1 MYSKKQ
7 PTMTF
12 LSTST
17 KVTSND
23 YPYGRLR
30 CTATWELEF
39 KAGKGFR
46 VVFQTINPKT
56 QRLNAPKKS
65 TYSPVILLTQDE
77 ITGHTSSYHLNF
89 NGVPE
94 LNKGLDFMTQ
104 HFDLF
109 TPEQIKEIYLH
120 IAGMV
125 KVSWQAIIAYC
136 GADSNKA
143 KELFSPALTAAI
155 QGFKNG
161 GNTFQNIKVDNL
173 IYEGLKDPEYKP
185 FG

>member
-1 MYSKKQ
+1 MI
-7 PTMTF
+7 F
-12 LSTST
+12 LKTT
-17 KVTSND
+17 DKVTSND

-56 QRLNAPKKS
+56 NRVNAPKKS
-65 TYSPVILLTQDE
+65 TYSPVIVLTQDE
-77 ITGHTSSYHLNF
+77 QTGHTSSYHLNF

-94 LNKGLDFMTQ
+94 LNKGLDFMTK

-125 KVSWQAIIAYC
+125 KVSWQAIVAYC
-136 GADSNKA
+136 GAEPEAAKA
-143 KELFSPALTAAI
+143 LFAPHLTTAI
-155 QGFKNG
+155 KGFKDG
-161 GNTFQNIKVDNL
+161 GNIFQDIKVDNDK
-173 IYEGLKDPEYKP
+173 YEGLKVPDYQP
-185 FG
+185 FRVVCYG

>member
-1 MYSKKQ
+1 MI
-7 PTMTF
+7 F
-12 LSTST
+12 LKTT
-17 KVTSND
+17 DKVTSKD

-65 TYSPVILLTQDE
+65 TYSPVIVLTQDE
-77 ITGHTSSYHLNF
+77 QTGFTSSYHLNF

-94 LNKGLDFMTQ
+94 LNKGLDFMAQ

-109 TPEQIKEIYLH
+109 TDEQIKEIFAH
-120 IAGMV
+120 IAAMV
-125 KVSWQAIIAYC
+125 KVSWYSVIAYC
-136 GADSNKA
+136 GADKDKA
-143 KELFSPALTAAI
+143 KELFAPHMTAAI

-161 GNTFQNIKVDNL
+161 GNGFQAVKVDEL
-173 IYEGLKDPEYKP
+173 KYEALKVPDYQP
-185 FG
+185 FKTVTYN

>member
-1 MYSKKQ
+1 
-7 PTMTF
+7 MTF
-12 LSTST
+12 LKTNAKITST
-17 KVTSND
+17 N
-23 YPYGRLR
+23 YPYGRNK

-65 TYSPVILLTQDE
+65 TYSPVILLTQNE
-77 ITGHTSSYHLNF
+77 ITGHTESFHLDF

-109 TPEQIKEIYLH
+109 TPEQITDIYCH
-120 IAGMV
+120 IAAMV
-125 KVSWQAIIAYC
+125 KVSWYAVQAYC
-136 GADSNKA
+136 GADKDKT
-143 KELFSPALTAAI
+143 KELFVPHMTAALN
-155 QGFKNG
+155 GFKNG
-161 GNTFQNIKVDNL
+161 GNNFQPIKIDNEQ
-173 IYEGLKDPEYKP
+173 YEALKIPDYKP
-185 FG
+185 FKTQIYEIN